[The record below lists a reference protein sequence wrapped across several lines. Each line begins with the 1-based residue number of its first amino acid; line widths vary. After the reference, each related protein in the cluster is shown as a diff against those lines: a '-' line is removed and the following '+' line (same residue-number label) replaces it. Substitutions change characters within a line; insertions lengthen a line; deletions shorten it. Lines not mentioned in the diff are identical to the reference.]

1 MLPLRALC
9 LTLLFLVMAAT
20 TALADTAP
28 FHAGITRITV
38 AARTPFDALIWYPT
52 QTEEHPWQVGPFSIP
67 ASRDAPFAPG
77 RFPVVLLSHGGGVGG
92 GTPLVLCELAA
103 SLARQGFVVVAPF
116 HGKAR
121 LPLRPLQVTWAWD
134 AVRSDPRFAPHI
146 DAARLGMLGFSLGT
160 AVTLELAGGIPNAA
174 HLEAYC
180 ATHPNDVMS
189 CNDSPGG
196 KSRAPMPSDQSP
208 PTPAPLPLKA
218 IVLLDPYAVLFQR
231 AELTAV
237 TMKALVFRPDQS
249 EMPGEANAFALVDAL
264 PHKPEFQMIPGRH
277 FIFTDVCVPEL
288 RVTSP
293 DVCLDPAGVD
303 RAAVH
308 AEIEAR
314 IATFFHGNL

>member
-1 MLPLRALC
+1 MRTVYLAML
-9 LTLLFLVMAAT
+9 LLVGFVTAAGAE
-20 TALADTAP
+20 TAS
-28 FHAGITRITV
+28 FHAGITRISI

-52 QTEEHPWQVGPFSIP
+52 QSEEHPWQVGPFSIP

-92 GTPLVLCELAA
+92 GTPLVLCEFSA

-121 LPLRPLQVTWAWD
+121 LQLRPLQVTWAWD
-134 AVRSDPRFAPHI
+134 TVRADPRFAPHI

-160 AVTLELAGGIPNAA
+160 AVTLELAGAIPNAA

-180 ATHPNDVMS
+180 ATHSNDVMS

-196 KSRAPMPSDQSP
+196 KSRAPMPSDQP
-208 PTPAPLPLKA
+208 QPTPVPLPLKA
-218 IVLLDPYAVLFQR
+218 IALLDPYAVLFQR
-231 AELTAV
+231 AELAAV
-237 TMKALVFRPDQS
+237 TMPVLIFRPDQS
-249 EMPGEANAFALVDAL
+249 EMPGEANAFALADAL
-264 PHKPEFQMIPGRH
+264 PHKPKFQIIPGRH

-288 RVTSP
+288 RAKSP
-293 DVCLDPAGVD
+293 EVCQDPAGVD

-308 AEIEAR
+308 AEIEAQ
-314 IATFFHGNL
+314 IATFFRGNL